1 MNTASKIKG
10 AGRGRTKGSFSFI
23 TVSAETLNGFP
34 NVVVS
39 RKWAEAVGIADNLVA
54 KNSLETFKKASVAE
68 TETPALQVTIED

>member
-1 MNTASKIKG
+1 MNTASKTKG

-34 NVVVS
+34 SVVVS

-54 KNSLETFKKASVAE
+54 KNSLETFKKASIAE
-68 TETPALQVTIED
+68 TETTKVQISIEE